1 MSGSVAAFK
10 RSQTTADLVLKLCM
24 SLASTK
30 TCQKCREEKRLS
42 NFYPG
47 RQHCKPCVL
56 DKDRERRQR
65 ARDAASESSDAPDS
79 TWGESLYILTN
90 SRIHGEVKVGRAAC
104 PLGRAQQ
111 MSTGH
116 NFTLDVTHTYAHR
129 GALETAVHRRLAPW
143 QVQCGGREWFRLDPQ
158 QADLLVRATILEHE
172 LSQA

>member
-1 MSGSVAAFK
+1 MQIY
-10 RSQTTADLVLKLCM
+10 SQTFCM
-24 SLASTK
+24 SIASTK

-47 RQHCKPCVL
+47 RHHCKPCVL
-56 DKDRERRQR
+56 DKGRERRQR
-65 ARDAASESSDAPDS
+65 ARDAASESSDASES
-79 TWGESLYILTN
+79 TWGESLYILKN
-90 SRIHGEVKVGRAAC
+90 PRIPGELKVGRATC

-116 NFTLDVTHTYAHR
+116 NFTLDVTHTYAHQ
-129 GALETAVHRRLAPW
+129 GHLETAVHRRLAPY
-143 QVQCGGREWFRLDPQ
+143 QVQRGSREWFHLDPQ